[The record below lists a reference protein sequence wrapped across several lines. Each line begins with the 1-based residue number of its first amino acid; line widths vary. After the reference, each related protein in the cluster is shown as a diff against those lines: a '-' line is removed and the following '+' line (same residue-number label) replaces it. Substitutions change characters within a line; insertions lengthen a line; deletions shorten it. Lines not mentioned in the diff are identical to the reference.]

1 MGIEIFLLA
10 NLVKLVYKENTNI
23 PDKEEGFDHMNDA
36 VGYLIDYVKPLTL
49 KSPISD
55 PQRWN
60 IKGKHGLQQRRGT
73 RYS

>member
-1 MGIEIFLLA
+1 MC
-10 NLVKLVYKENTNI
+10 
-23 PDKEEGFDHMNDA
+23 DA
-36 VGYLIDYVKPLTL
+36 IGYLVDYVKPLTL

-60 IKGKHGLQQRRGT
+60 IKGKHGLQQSRGT

>member
-1 MGIEIFLLA
+1 
-10 NLVKLVYKENTNI
+10 
-23 PDKEEGFDHMNDA
+23 MNDA

-60 IKGKHGLQQRRGT
+60 IKGRHGIQQRRGT